1 MSGSSMPRSS
11 PAVAMVRLVRCFDG
25 RVEFEEATAVT
36 GAGPGRYRAVVDDS
50 WRVLRGPNGG
60 YLAAV
65 VLRAL
70 TQEVADPRR
79 SPRSLTLHYL
89 APPEP
94 GPVEVTVVVER
105 AGRSLAT
112 LSA

>member
-60 YLAAV
+60 G
-65 VLRAL
+65 
-70 TQEVADPRR
+70 
-79 SPRSLTLHYL
+79 L
-89 APPEP
+89 APRGPSAPTPGGGGPPPPPPPPTPPPP
-94 GPVEVTVVVER
+94 GPPGPGPGR
-105 AGRSLAT
+105 GAGGGGGAARPP
-112 LSA
+112 